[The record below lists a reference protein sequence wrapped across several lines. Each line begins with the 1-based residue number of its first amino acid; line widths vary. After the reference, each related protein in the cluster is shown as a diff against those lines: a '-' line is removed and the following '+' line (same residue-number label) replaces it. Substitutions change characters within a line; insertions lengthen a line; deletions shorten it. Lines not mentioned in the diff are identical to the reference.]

1 MASTTPAPSIQDPA
15 SQDSASTDSA
25 STDSASQEPGIR
37 DSASTAR
44 DSGAITLSLTA
55 TPVLSYALAHNR
67 INVVGRVGV
76 DNRGPALRAAVLR
89 LEVISAGDTLGT
101 VRDLLVDL
109 AAERTATFTDVALT
123 VDPAMM
129 LRVEEQRP
137 ATIRA
142 SLLVDGVTV
151 AVADEPI
158 LLLAAQQWIAQPVD
172 LALEMLSAHVLP
184 NHPEVTALL
193 TEAAALLE
201 ARTGSA
207 VMPGYQAGPERVDQ
221 VVEAIF
227 VAMRARGIRYATP
240 PASWTDEGQK
250 VRTPGEVLGTAGL
263 PGTAVGSCLDT
274 VLVMAAAL
282 EQAGLHPLL
291 WLVTGHAF
299 LGYWREEETLGAPAL
314 TDVAEVIN
322 LIDLDLIRL
331 VETSQV
337 TDQSAGSPVTF
348 AQAQRSPYTQWLGDL
363 GQVVGVVD
371 VVQARR
377 THILPLPA
385 RSVGDDGTVVV
396 TEYRPALPGSPAAT
410 AATTA
415 TADTTAAD
423 AAPADPAI
431 AASPAPAA
439 PATDDNAA
447 PATPPRISQWK
458 NALLD
463 LSLRNRLI
471 NFTERGALAL
481 TVPDQHL
488 AGVEDLVSGGT
499 GLTLLPSDRMSSTQ
513 HERGIRFGRDLP
525 ADQLATLLADK
536 HAVYADVTDA
546 AYATRLRAL
555 AYKARTVVQ
564 ETGANNLYLAFGSL
578 VWTVNDRELRSPL
591 VLVPVL
597 LEPAGR
603 GGDYRVRLDESGA
616 STPNY
621 CLLEKLRQ
629 QHGLSIP
636 GLAAPADDA
645 AGIDLAAAFRAT
657 REAVL
662 AAGLPYRVEET
673 LDLSILQFAK
683 FRLWK
688 DLDENWQTLAENSL
702 VNHLVHTPTQP
713 FVDPVP
719 VPEPADLDALGAECP
734 VPGDSSQLAAVA
746 EAINQ
751 RTFVLEGPPGTGK
764 SQTITNLLTRAVA
777 EGKKVLFVAE
787 KRAAL
792 QVVQARLDEVGMGPF
807 ALDLHDKAS
816 KPAAV
821 RAQIRQALEHQ
832 VSVDGQGLK
841 NDLEVLSTARRAL
854 ARYTDRLHQQNGAGL
869 SFYSARTAE
878 LTADDDVRALPVPAD
893 LPARI
898 TADEIDELRRL
909 LRDLTDVSEP
919 ARPRPQHPW
928 AFITTAP
935 ATPLDLDAVSRA
947 VLEFDQALAALPQAG
962 GSDSALDAVA
972 AVVAAATST
981 TEFVTLSGL
990 AAADRVPLAT
1000 LDGTQSPAWIAAA
1013 DAADQAMTAFSQA
1026 EHPALTVLKP
1036 TALNLDT
1043 AALHADAQAA
1053 DASGFFGRR
1062 RRRAAVLARLATVL
1076 RPGAKAPLATLSTL
1090 TGQLADSRAQLDS
1103 VRARVR
1109 AVAGVCSDGVNID
1122 GVNIDGVSIDD
1133 GWNPLTAG
1141 PTGTGRDEVATRLA
1155 WLRWAGSVVAAGH
1168 GELGDDF
1175 VLALRAYLDSNTEPD
1190 AALAAA
1196 INRAMLALQ
1205 AVMTATG
1212 TGPGAIAAW
1221 AADGGLVAVWSRG
1234 AEERDAQ
1241 APGIPTLSRWL
1252 TLLEHLEPLRRLGL
1266 SSAHTAMLRGE
1277 IDTDDAGLAFE
1288 KSLALASLAER
1299 GQATA
1304 LDQFDAPAQN
1314 RSVTRFTTS
1323 SGAVRRH
1330 LPSYIPFTVLQRRT
1344 IGAPGADSAARL
1356 GLLSRQLD
1364 RQRGGMGVRELMHE
1378 FGDLI
1383 TDILPCM
1390 LMSPES
1396 VARFFPAQAGLF
1408 DIVVFDEASQVRV
1421 ADAVGAMGR
1430 ARSVVVVGDSKQ
1442 MPPTSFAESA
1452 IGAGDE
1458 EGETL
1463 EFVRDEESILSECV
1477 QAAVPSK
1484 WLSWHY
1490 RSQDESLIAF
1500 SNRAYYRDRLSSF
1513 PAPHHGTGTGTGTG
1527 TDGSG
1532 ADAGAAAGTAGFGVS
1547 LRRVNGTFLR
1557 SGTGKSLRT
1566 NPVEAEAIVEE
1577 IVARFAALPDGVPS
1591 IGVITFNV
1599 QQRAL
1604 IEGSLRDS
1612 GDDRI
1617 VQALDSDRD
1626 GLFVKNLENVQGD
1639 ERDTILFSTAFSAD
1653 ASGRLPLNFGPLNL
1667 PGGERRL
1674 NVAIT
1679 RARRQVIV
1687 FSSFAPADLRAEE
1700 TVSAGVKD
1708 LRAYLDLAAGG
1719 ASELASPLRQA
1730 GALDRHRE
1738 QIGDA
1743 LRERG
1748 YTVRTDVGLSDFRV
1762 DLSVATS
1769 DAPDSPVMAVLLDG
1783 PDWAARRTVSDR
1795 DGLPVEVLSGLMGW
1809 PAVERIWLPE
1819 WLADQTVV
1827 LDRLTERLTALEA
1840 SRQAHAQAREL

>member
-1 MASTTPAPSIQDPA
+1 MASNTVDQGAEEQSTVDQTAEPA
-15 SQDSASTDSA
+15 S
-25 STDSASQEPGIR
+25 IR
-37 DSASTAR
+37 NGD
-44 DSGAITLSLTA
+44 ITLSLTA

-67 INVVGRVGV
+67 INVIGRVGV
-76 DNRGPALRAAVLR
+76 DNRGPAVREAVLR
-89 LEVISAGDTLGT
+89 LEVLSAGDTLGT
-101 VRDLLVDL
+101 ARDLLVDL
-109 AAERTATFTDVALT
+109 AAERTATFTDVSLT
-123 VDPAMM
+123 VDPAAM
-129 LRVEEQRP
+129 LLIEEQRP

-142 SLLVDGVTV
+142 SLLVDGAVV
-151 AVADEPI
+151 AAAGEPI
-158 LLLAAQQWIAQPVD
+158 QLLAAQQWVARPVD

-184 NHPEVTALL
+184 NHPEIATLL
-193 TEAAALLE
+193 GEAAALLE

-207 VMPGYQAGPERVDQ
+207 SMPGYQSGPERVDQ
-221 VVEAIF
+221 VVEAVF

-240 PASWTDEGQK
+240 PASWADDGQK
-250 VRTPGEVLGTAGL
+250 VRTPGEVLGSATSTAAGGV
-263 PGTAVGSCLDT
+263 GTCLDT
-274 VLVMAAAL
+274 VVVMAAAL

-291 WLVTGHAF
+291 WVVDGHAF

-331 VETSQV
+331 VETTQV
-337 TDQSAGSPVTF
+337 TDHGAGSPVTF
-348 AQAQRSPYTQWLGDL
+348 AQAQRSPYVQWLADL
-363 GQVVGVVD
+363 GTVVGVVD

-377 THILPLPA
+377 TQILPLPA
-385 RSVGDDGTVVV
+385 RTVAGDGTVLV
-396 TEYRPALPGSPAAT
+396 TEYRPGPPVSGGSAPASG
-410 AATTA
+410 
-415 TADTTAAD
+415 AD
-423 AAPADPAI
+423 AASEADAASAVAADPAGTPPD
-431 AASPAPAA
+431 ASV
-439 PATDDNAA
+439 TR
-447 PATPPRISQWK
+447 ATPPRVTQWK

-488 AGVEDLVSGGT
+488 ADIEDLVTDGA
-499 GLTLLPSDRMSSTQ
+499 GLTLLPADRMATTDR
-513 HERGIRFGRDLP
+513 ERGIRFGRDLP
-525 ADQLATLLADK
+525 ADQLAAVLADK
-536 HAVYADVTDA
+536 KSVYADVTDA
-546 AYATRLRAL
+546 GYATKLRAL

-578 VWTVNDRELRSPL
+578 VWTANDRELRSPL
-591 VLVPVL
+591 VLVPVV

-603 GGDYRVRLDESGA
+603 GGDYRVRLDEAGA

-629 QHGLSIP
+629 LHGLTIE
-636 GLAAPADDA
+636 GLANPVDDA

-657 REAVL
+657 REALL
-662 AAGLPYRVEET
+662 AAGLPFRVEET

-719 VPEPADLDALGAECP
+719 LPAPADLDALGAECP

-746 EAINQ
+746 EAIAE

-764 SQTITNLLTRAVA
+764 SQTITNLLTRAVY

-792 QVVQARLDEVGMGPF
+792 QVVQARLGEVGMGPF
-807 ALDLHDKAS
+807 ALDLHDKAT

-821 RAQIRQALEHQ
+821 RAQIRQALEH
-832 VSVDGQGLK
+832 VVTVDGQGLK
-841 NDLEVLSTARRAL
+841 NDLDVLGTARRSL
-854 ARYTDRLHQQNGAGL
+854 ARYTDRLHEQNGAGL
-869 SFYSARTAE
+869 SFYSARTAQ
-878 LTADDDVRALPVPAD
+878 LTADEHVRALPLPAD

-898 TADEIDELRRL
+898 TGDELDLLRRI
-909 LRDLTDVSEP
+909 LRDLPDVTDPV
-919 ARPRPQHPW
+919 RPRPQHPW
-928 AFITTAP
+928 AFVTEPPTV
-935 ATPLDLDAVSRA
+935 PLDLVTVARTAAALD
-947 VLEFDQALAALPQAG
+947 EALAALPRA
-962 GSDSALDAVA
+962 DDPAAPSAAAA
-972 AVVAAATST
+972 AVVAAAASP
-981 TEFVTLSGL
+981 TELVTLGRL
-990 AAADRVPLAT
+990 AAADRVPLSI
-1000 LDGTQSPAWIAAA
+1000 LDDTRSPAWAAA
-1013 DAADQAMTAFSQA
+1013 AEAAETATAAFAQAT
-1026 EHPALTVLKP
+1026 HPALTVLEP
-1036 TALNLDT
+1036 GALQLD
-1043 AALHADAQAA
+1043 AAAIHRDAQAA
-1053 DASGFFGRR
+1053 DASSYFGRR
-1062 RRRAAVLARLATVL
+1062 GRRKAVLAGLAAHL
-1076 RPGAKAPLATLSTL
+1076 RPGAKLPLGTLSTV
-1090 TGQLADSRAQLDS
+1090 TGQLADSQAQLQAL
-1103 VRARVR
+1103 RTTVR
-1109 AVAGVCSDGVNID
+1109 AVAGVR
-1122 GVNIDGVSIDD
+1122 IDD
-1133 GWNPLTAG
+1133 DWNPLVGAAEH
-1141 PTGTGRDEVATRLA
+1141 TGRDELGARLA
-1155 WLRWAGSVVAAGH
+1155 WLRWAGGAVASGRRELGADFVAA
-1168 GELGDDF
+1168 LRDY
-1175 VLALRAYLDSNTEPD
+1175 LAGTIEPD
-1190 AALAAA
+1190 APLSALLG
-1196 INRAMLALQ
+1196 RALLALQ

-1212 TGPGAIAAW
+1212 AGPASVAGW
-1221 AADGGLVAVWSRG
+1221 AAGGGLVAVWGRG
-1234 AEERDAQ
+1234 ADERDAQ
-1241 APGIPTLSRWL
+1241 APGLPTLTRWVA
-1252 TLLEHLEPLRRLGL
+1252 LLEHLEPLTRLGL
-1266 SSAHTAMLRGE
+1266 TAAHTAVLRGE
-1277 IDTDDAGLAFE
+1277 VDADDAGLAFE
-1288 KSLALASLAER
+1288 KGLAEASVAER
-1299 GQATA
+1299 GATTT
-1304 LDQFDAPAQN
+1304 LDRFDAAAQN
-1314 RSVTRFTTS
+1314 RSITRFTTS

-1330 LPSYIPFTVLQRRT
+1330 LPTFIPYSVLRRRA
-1344 IGAPGADSAARL
+1344 IGATDAPAPGGAADPAGAADAETTARL
-1356 GLLSRQLD
+1356 GLLRRQLD

-1421 ADAVGAMGR
+1421 SDAVGAMGR

-1442 MPPTSFAESA
+1442 MPPTSFAEST
-1452 IGAGDE
+1452 IGSGEEDGD
-1458 EGETL
+1458 TL

-1477 QAAVPSK
+1477 QAQVPSK

-1513 PAPHHGTGTGTGTG
+1513 PAPHHGAG
-1527 TDGSG
+1527 TDAGSG
-1532 ADAGAAAGTAGFGVS
+1532 SAGYGVS
-1547 LRRVNGTFLR
+1547 LRRVAGQFLR
-1557 SGTGKSLRT
+1557 SGKGKNLRT
-1566 NPVEAEAIVEE
+1566 NPVEAQAIVAE
-1577 IVARFAALPDGVPS
+1577 IVARFGASPESIPS

-1617 VQALDSDRD
+1617 VHALESDTD

-1687 FSSFAPADLRAEE
+1687 FSSFDPADLRAEE
-1700 TVSAGVKD
+1700 TISAGVKD

-1719 ASELASPLRQA
+1719 SDGLASPLRQS

-1738 QIGDA
+1738 EVAEA

-1748 YTVRTDVGLSDFRV
+1748 YAVHTDVGLSDFRV

-1769 DAPDSPVMAVLLDG
+1769 GAPEHPVMAVLLDG
-1783 PDWAARRTVSDR
+1783 PTWAARRTVADR
-1795 DGLPVEVLSGLMGW
+1795 DGLPVEVLSRLMGW
-1809 PAVERIWLPE
+1809 PAVERVWLPE
-1819 WLADQTVV
+1819 WLGDRDAV
-1827 LDRLTERLTALEA
+1827 LDRLAEKLDALDA
-1840 SRQAHAQAREL
+1840 ARQAHEAAALA

>member
-1 MASTTPAPSIQDPA
+1 MESTELDSIVTE
-15 SQDSASTDSA
+15 SA
-25 STDSASQEPGIR
+25 IR
-37 DSASTAR
+37 G
-44 DSGAITLSLTA
+44 SGLITLSLTA

-76 DNRGPALRAAVLR
+76 DNRGPAVREAVLR
-89 LEVISAGDTLGT
+89 LEVLSAGDTLGSA
-101 VRDLLVDL
+101 RDLLVDL
-109 AAERTATFTDVALT
+109 AAERTATFTDVSLT
-123 VDPAMM
+123 VDPAAM
-129 LRVEEQRP
+129 LLIEEQRP
-137 ATIRA
+137 AEIRA
-142 SLLVDGVTV
+142 SLLIDGIVV
-151 AVADEPI
+151 AEAGEPI
-158 LLLAAQQWIAQPVD
+158 QLLAAQQWIAQPVD

-184 NHPEVTALL
+184 NHPEIAVLL
-193 TEAAALLE
+193 DEAAAALE

-207 VMPGYQAGPERVDQ
+207 AMPGYQSGPDRVDQ
-221 VVEAIF
+221 VVESVF

-240 PASWTDEGQK
+240 PASWSDDGQK
-250 VRTPGEVLGTAGL
+250 VRTPGEVLGTADRGGAGGVGGV
-263 PGTAVGSCLDT
+263 GTCLDT
-274 VLVMAAAL
+274 VVVMAAAL

-291 WLVTGHAF
+291 WVVAGHAF

-331 VETSQV
+331 VETTQV
-337 TDQSAGSPVTF
+337 TDHGAGTPVTF
-348 AQAQRSPYTQWLGDL
+348 AQAQRSPYLEWLADL
-363 GQVVGVVD
+363 DTVIGVVD

-385 RSVGDDGTVVV
+385 RTVTGDGTVVV
-396 TEYRPALPGSPAAT
+396 TEYRPAIVSPGGTGAASG
-410 AATTA
+410 
-415 TADTTAAD
+415 AD
-423 AAPADPAI
+423 AAS
-431 AASPAPAA
+431 AAGAPTSPSLSTP
-439 PATDDNAA
+439 PSS
-447 PATPPRISQWK
+447 TPPRITQWK

-488 AGVEDLVSGGT
+488 AGVEDLVTGGT
-499 GLTLLPSDRMSSTQ
+499 GLTLLPADRMTTTDR
-513 HERGIRFGRDLP
+513 ERGIRFGRDLP
-525 ADQLATLLADK
+525 VDQLVAVLADK
-536 HAVYADVTDA
+536 KAVYADVTDA
-546 AYATRLRAL
+546 AYATKLRAL

-578 VWTVNDRELRSPL
+578 VWTANDRELRSPL
-591 VLVPVL
+591 VLVPVV
-597 LEPAGR
+597 LEAAGR
-603 GGDYRVRLDESGA
+603 GGDYRVRLDEAGA

-629 QHGLSIP
+629 LHGLTID
-636 GLAAPADDA
+636 GLATPVADTAGDA
-645 AGIDLAAAFRAT
+645 ARIDTAGIDLAAAFRAT
-657 REAVL
+657 REALL

-702 VNHLVHTPTQP
+702 VSHLVHTPTQP
-713 FVDPVP
+713 FVDPVALP
-719 VPEPADLDALGAECP
+719 APADLDALGAECP

-746 EAINQ
+746 EAIAE

-764 SQTITNLLTRAVA
+764 SQTITNLLTRAVY

-792 QVVQARLDEVGMGPF
+792 QVVQARLNEVGMGPF

-821 RAQIRQALEHQ
+821 RAQIRQALEHK
-832 VSVDGQGLK
+832 VTVDGQGLK
-841 NDLEVLSTARRAL
+841 NDLDVLGTARRSL
-854 ARYTDRLHQQNGAGL
+854 ARYTDRLHEQNGAGL
-869 SFYSARTAE
+869 SFYSARTAQ

-898 TADEIDELRRL
+898 TADELDELRRT
-909 LRDLTDVSEP
+909 LRDLPEATDP

-928 AFITTAP
+928 AFITAPP
-935 ATPLDLDAVSRA
+935 ATPLDLATVARA
-947 VLEFDQALAALPQAG
+947 ALELDEALAALPRADETAG
-962 GSDSALDAVA
+962 SGAA
-972 AVVAAATST
+972 AVVAATPSVVAAAASP
-981 TEFVTLSGL
+981 TELVSLSSL
-990 AAADRVPLAT
+990 ADADRVPLAT
-1000 LDGTQSPAWIAAA
+1000 LDSTRSPAWVAAA
-1013 DAADQAMTAFSQA
+1013 AAAEQSTTTFAQA
-1026 EHPALTVLKP
+1026 EHPALTVLEP
-1036 TALNLDT
+1036 GALRLD
-1043 AALHADAQAA
+1043 AASLHRDAQAA
-1053 DASGFFGRR
+1053 DASSFFGRR
-1062 RRRAAVLARLATVL
+1062 GRRKAVFARLAAEV
-1076 RPGAKAPLATLSTL
+1076 RPGAKVPLGSLSTV
-1090 TGQLADSRAQLDS
+1090 TGQLADSQAQLHAL
-1103 VRARVR
+1103 RAGVR
-1109 AVAGVCSDGVNID
+1109 AV
-1122 GVNIDGVSIDD
+1122 DGVSIPDD
-1133 GWNPLTAG
+1133 WNPLAG
-1141 PTGTGRDEVATRLA
+1141 AGRDALAARLA
-1155 WLRWAGSVVAAGH
+1155 WLRWAGGVVASEH
-1168 GELGDDF
+1168 RDLGADF
-1175 VLALRAYLDSNTEPD
+1175 VAALRDYLDATAEPD
-1190 AALAAA
+1190 PALATAL
-1196 INRAMLALQ
+1196 NRALLALQ

-1212 TGPGAIAAW
+1212 AGPAAITGW

-1234 AEERDAQ
+1234 LEERDAQ
-1241 APGIPTLSRWL
+1241 APGLPTLTRWIA
-1252 TLLEHLEPLRRLGL
+1252 LLEHLEPLARLGL
-1266 SSAHTAMLRGE
+1266 TAAHTAVLRGE
-1277 IDTDDAGLAFE
+1277 VDADDAGLAFE
-1288 KSLALASLAER
+1288 KGLATASVAER
-1299 GQATA
+1299 GQATT
-1304 LDQFDAPAQN
+1304 LDQFDAAAQN
-1314 RSVTRFTTS
+1314 RSITRFTTS

-1330 LPSYIPFTVLQRRT
+1330 LPTFIPYSVLRRRT
-1344 IGAPGADSAARL
+1344 IGAAPDTAGETTGSPAAETAARL
-1356 GLLSRQLD
+1356 GLLKRQLD

-1421 ADAVGAMGR
+1421 SDAVGAMGR

-1442 MPPTSFAESA
+1442 MPPTSFAEST
-1452 IGAGDE
+1452 IGSGEEDGD
-1458 EGETL
+1458 TL

-1477 QAAVPSK
+1477 QAQVPSK

-1513 PAPHHGTGTGTGTG
+1513 PAPHHGAGT
-1527 TDGSG
+1527 
-1532 ADAGAAAGTAGFGVS
+1532 AAGTGSGSAAGTGSAGYGVS
-1547 LRRVNGTFLR
+1547 LRRVDGAFLR

-1566 NPVEAEAIVEE
+1566 NPVEAQAIVAE
-1577 IVARFAALPDGVPS
+1577 ILARFAAEPEGTPS

-1617 VQALDSDRD
+1617 VHALDTDTD

-1700 TVSAGVKD
+1700 TISAGVKD

-1719 ASELASPLRQA
+1719 SDGLASPLRQS

-1738 QIGDA
+1738 EIAEA

-1748 YTVRTDVGLSDFRV
+1748 FAVHADVGLSDFRV
-1762 DLSVATS
+1762 DLSVATAG
-1769 DAPDSPVMAVLLDG
+1769 APGHPVMAVLLDG
-1783 PDWAARRTVSDR
+1783 PTWAARRTVSDR
-1795 DGLPVEVLSGLMGW
+1795 DGLPVEVLSRLMGW
-1809 PAVERIWLPE
+1809 PAVERVWLPE
-1819 WLADQTVV
+1819 WLGDRDAV
-1827 LDRLTERLTALEA
+1827 LDRLAEKLDALDA
-1840 SRQAHAQAREL
+1840 ARQAHEAAALA

>member
-1 MASTTPAPSIQDPA
+1 MESITP
-15 SQDSASTDSA
+15 DSAAPNSA
-25 STDSASQEPGIR
+25 ESAVTPVGPL
-37 DSASTAR
+37 
-44 DSGAITLSLTA
+44 TLSITA

-76 DNRGPALRAAVLR
+76 DNRGPMLRAAVLR
-89 LEVISAGDTLGT
+89 LEVLSAGDSLGSI
-101 VRDLLVDL
+101 RDLVVDL
-109 AAERTATFTDVALT
+109 AADRAATFTDVSLT
-123 VDPAMM
+123 VDPAAM
-129 LRVEEQRP
+129 LPVEEQRP

-142 SLLVDGVTV
+142 SLLLDGRTV
-151 AVADEPI
+151 ASADEPI
-158 LLLAAQQWIAQPVD
+158 QLLAAHQWIAQPVD

-184 NHPEVTALL
+184 NDPEVQRLL
-193 TEAAALLE
+193 GEAAALLE

-207 VMPGYQAGPERVDQ
+207 AMPGYQAGPERVDQ
-221 VVEAIF
+221 VVEAVF

-240 PASWTDEGQK
+240 PASWADDGQK
-250 VRTPGEVLGTAGL
+250 VRTPGEVLGRAEA
-263 PGTAVGSCLDT
+263 PGSAVGTCLDT
-274 VLVMAAAL
+274 VVVMAAAL

-291 WLVTGHAF
+291 WVVTGHAF

-331 VETSQV
+331 VETTQV
-337 TDQSAGSPVTF
+337 TDHQAGTPVTF
-348 AQAQRSPYTQWLGDL
+348 AQAQRSPYLDWLGDL
-363 GQVVGVVD
+363 GQVIGVVD

-377 THILPLPA
+377 TNILPLPA
-385 RSVGDDGTVVV
+385 RTVSDDGTVVV
-396 TEYRPALPGSPAAT
+396 TEYHAAGPSVPTPRATDAPATGS
-410 AATTA
+410 
-415 TADTTAAD
+415 AD
-423 AAPADPAI
+423 AAADEARPARVI
-431 AASPAPAA
+431 
-439 PATDDNAA
+439 
-447 PATPPRISQWK
+447 PPRVEQWK

-481 TVPDQHL
+481 TVPDQQL
-488 AGVEDLVSGGT
+488 GAVEDLVNGGA
-499 GLTLLPSDRMSSTQ
+499 GLTLLPADRMSSTQ
-513 HERGIRFGRDLP
+513 HERGIRFGRDLSP
-525 ADQLATLLADK
+525 EQLAALLADK
-536 HAVYADVTDA
+536 KAVYADVTDA
-546 AYATRLRAL
+546 AYATKLRAL
-555 AYKARTVVQ
+555 VYKARTVVQ

-591 VLVPVL
+591 VLVPVV

-603 GGDYRVRLDESGA
+603 GGDYRVRLDESGQ

-636 GLAAPADDA
+636 GLANPADDT
-645 AGIDLAAAFRAT
+645 AGIDLAGAFRAT
-657 REAVL
+657 REAL
-662 AAGLPYRVEET
+662 LGAGLPYRVEET

-688 DLDENWQTLAENSL
+688 DLDENWQTLAGNSL
-702 VNHLVHTPTQP
+702 VDHLVHTPTQP
-713 FVDPVP
+713 FVDPVAL
-719 VPEPADLDALGAECP
+719 PEPADLDVLGAECP

-746 EAINQ
+746 EALAA

-792 QVVQARLDEVGMGPF
+792 QVVQTRLGEVGMAPF

-821 RAQIRQALEHQ
+821 RAQIRLALEHQ

-841 NDLEVLSTARRAL
+841 NDLDVLGTARRGL
-854 ARYTDRLHQQNGAGL
+854 ARYTGRLHEQNGAGL

-878 LTADDDVRALPVPAD
+878 LAADADVRALPLSAD

-898 TADEIDELRRL
+898 TAAELDELRQT
-909 LRDLTDVSEP
+909 LRNLPDLTDPV
-919 ARPRPQHPW
+919 RPRPQHPW
-928 AFITTAP
+928 AFITDAPTA
-935 ATPLDLDAVSRA
+935 PLDLATVSRA
-947 VLEFDQALAALPQAG
+947 ALEFDEALAALPSSG
-962 GSDSALDAVA
+962 GSATALDPA
-972 AVVAAATST
+972 ALVVAAAASP

-990 AAADRVPLAT
+990 AGADRVDLAT
-1000 LDGTQSPAWIAAA
+1000 LDATRGATWIAAA
-1013 DAADQAMTAFSQA
+1013 DAAEQATTAFAQGD
-1026 EHPALTVLKP
+1026 HPALAVLEP
-1036 TALNLDT
+1036 TALRLDA
-1043 AALHADAQAA
+1043 AALHRDAQAA

-1062 RRRAAVLARLATVL
+1062 GRRQAILTRLAADL
-1076 RPGAKAPLATLSTL
+1076 KPGAKVPVATVSTL
-1090 TGQLADSRAQLDS
+1090 TGQLADSRTRLDA
-1103 VRARVR
+1103 VRLAVR
-1109 AVAGVCSDGVNID
+1109 AVAGVDLA
-1122 GVNIDGVSIDD
+1122 D
-1133 GWNPLTAG
+1133 GWNPLT
-1141 PTGTGRDEVATRLA
+1141 TGAAQNGQTGRDELAARLA
-1155 WLRWAGSVVAAGH
+1155 WLRWAGGVVGSGHRELSDEFVATLRGYLAAT
-1168 GELGDDF
+1168 
-1175 VLALRAYLDSNTEPD
+1175 TEPD
-1190 AALAAA
+1190 AALATAL
-1196 INRAMLALQ
+1196 NRAMLALQ
-1205 AVMTATG
+1205 GVMTATE
-1212 TGPGAIAAW
+1212 TGPAAIAVW
-1221 AADGGLVAVWSRG
+1221 AADGGLLAVWTRG
-1234 AEERDAQ
+1234 TEERAAQ
-1241 APGIPTLSRWL
+1241 APGIPTLTRWVA
-1252 TLLEHLEPLRRLGL
+1252 LLGHLVPLRRLGL
-1266 SSAHTAMLRGE
+1266 DAAHTAVLRGE
-1277 IDTDDAGLAFE
+1277 VDADDAGLAFE
-1288 KSLALASLAER
+1288 KALAVVSLAER
-1299 GQATA
+1299 SQATA
-1304 LDQFDAPAQN
+1304 LDQFDAVAQN

-1330 LPSYIPFTVLQRRT
+1330 LPTFIPFTVLQRRT
-1344 IGAPGADSAARL
+1344 LGKPANETTDPAAVETSARL
-1356 GLLSRQLD
+1356 GLLRRQLD

-1383 TDILPCM
+1383 TDLMPCM

-1421 ADAVGAMGR
+1421 SDAVGAMGR

-1458 EGETL
+1458 ESETV

-1477 QAAVPSK
+1477 QAQVPSK

-1513 PAPHHGTGTGTGTG
+1513 PAPQRSSTAPAA
-1527 TDGSG
+1527 
-1532 ADAGAAAGTAGFGVS
+1532 ADAGAAGFGVS
-1547 LRRVNGTFLR
+1547 LRRVNGEFLR
-1557 SGTGKSLRT
+1557 SGKGKSLRT
-1566 NPVEAEAIVEE
+1566 NPVEAAAIVAE
-1577 IVARFAALPDGVPS
+1577 IMARFNAEPEGIPS

-1617 VQALDSDRD
+1617 VQALDSDTD

-1687 FSSFAPADLRAEE
+1687 FSSFDPQDLRAEE
-1700 TVSAGVKD
+1700 TISVGVKD

-1719 ASELASPLRQA
+1719 SAGLASPLRQS
-1730 GALDRHRE
+1730 GVIDRHRE
-1738 QIGDA
+1738 QIADA

-1748 YTVRTDVGLSDFRV
+1748 YTVQSDVGLSDFRV
-1762 DLSVATS
+1762 DLSVAVAR
-1769 DAPDSPVMAVLLDG
+1769 APEVPVMAVLLDG
-1783 PDWAARRTVSDR
+1783 PDWAQRRTVSDR
-1795 DGLPVEVLSGLMGW
+1795 DGLPVEVLSRLMGW
-1809 PAVERIWLPE
+1809 PAVERVWMPE
-1819 WLADQTVV
+1819 WLSDQDAV
-1827 LDRLTERLTALEA
+1827 LDRLAEQLDALDA
-1840 SRQAHAQAREL
+1840 ARQAHEAAALA

>member
-1 MASTTPAPSIQDPA
+1 MESTEP
-15 SQDSASTDSA
+15 DSTITQST
-25 STDSASQEPGIR
+25 IR
-37 DSASTAR
+37 E
-44 DSGAITLSLTA
+44 SGPITLSLTA

-76 DNRGPALRAAVLR
+76 DNRGPAVREAVLR
-89 LEVISAGDTLGT
+89 LEVISAGDALGSA
-101 VRDLLVDL
+101 RDLLVDL
-109 AAERTATFTDVALT
+109 AAERTATFTDVSLT
-123 VDPAMM
+123 VDPAAM
-129 LRVEEQRP
+129 LLIEEQRP
-137 ATIRA
+137 AEIRA
-142 SLLVDGVTV
+142 SLLVDGAVV
-151 AVADEPI
+151 AEAGEPI
-158 LLLAAQQWIAQPVD
+158 QLLAAQQWIAQPVD

-184 NHPEVTALL
+184 NHPEIAVLL
-193 TEAAALLE
+193 GEAAAALE

-207 VMPGYQAGPERVDQ
+207 AMPGYQSGPDRVDQ
-221 VVEAIF
+221 VVEAVF

-240 PASWTDEGQK
+240 PASWADDGQK
-250 VRTPGEVLGTAGL
+250 VRTPGEVLGTVADGVASGGV
-263 PGTAVGSCLDT
+263 GTCLDT
-274 VLVMAAAL
+274 VVVMAAAL

-291 WLVTGHAF
+291 WVVDGHAF

-331 VETSQV
+331 VETTQV
-337 TDQSAGSPVTF
+337 TDRGAGTPVTF
-348 AQAQRSPYTQWLGDL
+348 AQAQRSPYLEWLANLDT
-363 GQVVGVVD
+363 VIGVVD

-385 RSVGDDGTVVV
+385 RTVTGDGTVLV
-396 TEYRPALPGSPAAT
+396 TEYRPNAGTPDAPAGVVPVPAGAEAHPAPGSET
-410 AATTA
+410 RT
-415 TADTTAAD
+415 
-423 AAPADPAI
+423 APARV
-431 AASPAPAA
+431 
-439 PATDDNAA
+439 
-447 PATPPRISQWK
+447 TPPRISQWK

-481 TVPDQHL
+481 ALTVPDRHL
-488 AGVEDLVSGGT
+488 ADVEDLVTGGT
-499 GLTLLPSDRMSSTQ
+499 GLTLLPADRMSTTDK
-513 HERGIRFGRDLP
+513 ERGIRFGRDLP
-525 ADQLATLLADK
+525 GDQLAAVLADK
-536 HAVYADVTDA
+536 KAVYADVTDT
-546 AYATRLRAL
+546 AYATKLRAL

-629 QHGLSIP
+629 QHGLTIE
-636 GLAAPADDA
+636 GLANPAGDA
-645 AGIDLAAAFRAT
+645 AGVNATGVDTAGIDLAAAFRAT
-657 REAVL
+657 REALL

-688 DLDENWQTLAENSL
+688 DLDENWQTLAGNSL

-713 FVDPVP
+713 FVDPVAL
-719 VPEPADLDALGAECP
+719 PEAADLDALGAECP

-746 EAINQ
+746 EAIAE

-764 SQTITNLLTRAVA
+764 SQTITNLLTRAVY

-792 QVVQARLDEVGMGPF
+792 QVVQARLNDVGMGPF

-821 RAQIRQALEHQ
+821 RAQIRQALEHE
-832 VSVDGQGLK
+832 VTVDGQGLK
-841 NDLEVLSTARRAL
+841 NDLDVLGTARRSL
-854 ARYTDRLHQQNGAGL
+854 ARYTDRLHEQNSAGL
-869 SFYSARTAE
+869 SFYSARTAQ
-878 LTADDDVRALPVPAD
+878 LAADDDVRPLPVPAD
-893 LPARI
+893 LPARL
-898 TADEIDELRRL
+898 TADELAELRRM
-909 LRDLTDVSEP
+909 LRDLPDVTDP

-928 AFITTAP
+928 AFITTPP
-935 ATPLDLDAVSRA
+935 AAPLDLATVARA
-947 VLEFDQALAALPQAG
+947 ALELDDALAALPRADETTGPAAAG
-962 GSDSALDAVA
+962 SANVVA
-972 AVVAAATST
+972 APVVAAAASP
-981 TEFVTLSGL
+981 TEFVTLSSL

-1000 LDGTQSPAWIAAA
+1000 LDGTRTPAWVAAA
-1013 DAADQAMTAFSQA
+1013 LAAEQATAGFVQA
-1026 EHPALTVLKP
+1026 EHPALSVLTP
-1036 TALNLDT
+1036 GALRLE
-1043 AALHADAQAA
+1043 AASLHRDAQAA

-1062 RRRAAVLARLATVL
+1062 GRRKAVLARLAAEV
-1076 RPGAKAPLATLSTL
+1076 RPGTKLPLGSLSTV
-1090 TGQLADSRAQLDS
+1090 TGQLADSQSQLQAL
-1103 VRARVR
+1103 RARVG
-1109 AVAGVCSDGVNID
+1109 AV
-1122 GVNIDGVSIDD
+1122 DGVSLADD
-1133 GWNPLTAG
+1133 WNPLLPAATAG
-1141 PTGTGRDEVATRLA
+1141 QVETGQTGRDELAARLA
-1155 WLRWAGSVVAAGH
+1155 WLRWAGGVVSSEH
-1168 GELGDDF
+1168 RDLGDDF
-1175 VLALRAYLDSNTEPD
+1175 VAALRDYLDTSTEPD
-1190 AALAAA
+1190 AALSAALG
-1196 INRAMLALQ
+1196 RALLALQ

-1212 TGPGAIAAW
+1212 AGPAAVAGW

-1234 AEERDAQ
+1234 REERDVQ
-1241 APGIPTLSRWL
+1241 APGLPTLTRWIA
-1252 TLLEHLEPLRRLGL
+1252 LLDHLEPLTRLGL
-1266 SSAHTAMLRGE
+1266 TAAHTAVLRGE
-1277 IDTDDAGLAFE
+1277 VDADDAGLAFE
-1288 KSLALASLAER
+1288 KGLATASVAER
-1299 GQATA
+1299 GAATT
-1304 LDQFDAPAQN
+1304 LDQFDAAAQN
-1314 RSVTRFTTS
+1314 RSITRFTTS

-1330 LPSYIPFTVLQRRT
+1330 LPTFIPYSVLRRRT
-1344 IGAPGADSAARL
+1344 IGATDAADGTSGNTDATARL
-1356 GLLSRQLD
+1356 GLLKRQVD

-1396 VARFFPAQAGLF
+1396 VARFFPAQADLF

-1421 ADAVGAMGR
+1421 SDAVGAMGR

-1442 MPPTSFAESA
+1442 MPPTSFAEST
-1452 IGAGDE
+1452 IGSGEEDGD
-1458 EGETL
+1458 TL

-1477 QAAVPSK
+1477 QAQVPSK

-1513 PAPHHGTGTGTGTG
+1513 PAPHHGADTAA
-1527 TDGSG
+1527 SASAG
-1532 ADAGAAAGTAGFGVS
+1532 ADSAGSAGYGVS
-1547 LRRVNGTFLR
+1547 LRRVDGQFLR
-1557 SGTGKSLRT
+1557 SGKGKTLRT
-1566 NPVEAEAIVEE
+1566 NPVEAQAIVAE
-1577 IVARFAALPDGVPS
+1577 IAARFAADPDGVPS
-1591 IGVITFNV
+1591 IGVITFNL

-1617 VQALDSDRD
+1617 VHALESDSD

-1687 FSSFAPADLRAEE
+1687 FSSFDPQDLRAEE
-1700 TVSAGVKD
+1700 TISAGVKD

-1719 ASELASPLRQA
+1719 SDGLASPLRQS

-1738 QIGDA
+1738 EIADA

-1748 YTVRTDVGLSDFRV
+1748 FAVHTDVGLSDFRV
-1762 DLSVATS
+1762 DLSVATAG
-1769 DAPDSPVMAVLLDG
+1769 APGHPVMAVLLDG
-1783 PDWAARRTVSDR
+1783 PTWAARRTVSDR
-1795 DGLPVEVLSGLMGW
+1795 DGLPVEVLSRLMGW
-1809 PAVERIWLPE
+1809 PAVERVWLPE
-1819 WLADQTVV
+1819 WLGDQGGV
-1827 LDRLTERLTALEA
+1827 LDRLAERLDALDA
-1840 SRQAHAQAREL
+1840 ARQAHEAAALA

>member
-1 MASTTPAPSIQDPA
+1 MASNTVDQSAQPSSIPAGD
-15 SQDSASTDSA
+15 
-25 STDSASQEPGIR
+25 
-37 DSASTAR
+37 
-44 DSGAITLSLTA
+44 ITLSLTA
-55 TPVLSYALAHNR
+55 TPVLSYALAHSR

-76 DNRGPALRAAVLR
+76 DNRGPAVREAVLR
-89 LEVISAGDTLGT
+89 LEVLSAGDTLGT
-101 VRDLLVDL
+101 ARDLLVDL
-109 AAERTATFTDVALT
+109 AAERTATFTDVSLT
-123 VDPAMM
+123 VDPAAM
-129 LRVEEQRP
+129 LLIEEQRP
-137 ATIRA
+137 AEIRA
-142 SLLVDGVTV
+142 SLLIDGV
-151 AVADEPI
+151 AVAEAGEPI
-158 LLLAAQQWIAQPVD
+158 QLLAAQQWIAQPVD

-184 NHPEVTALL
+184 NHPEIATLL
-193 TEAAALLE
+193 AEAAAALE

-207 VMPGYQAGPERVDQ
+207 AMPGYQSGPDRVDQ
-221 VVEAIF
+221 VVEAVF

-240 PASWTDEGQK
+240 PASWSDDGQK
-250 VRTPGEVLGTAGL
+250 VRTPGEVLGTAADGGL
-263 PGTAVGSCLDT
+263 SGGVGTCLDT
-274 VLVMAAAL
+274 AVVMAAAL

-291 WLVTGHAF
+291 WVVAGHAF

-331 VETSQV
+331 VETTRV
-337 TDQSAGSPVTF
+337 TDHGAGTPVTF
-348 AQAQRSPYTQWLGDL
+348 AQAQRSPYLEWLADL
-363 GQVVGVVD
+363 STVIGVVD

-385 RSVGDDGTVVV
+385 RTVTVDGTVIV
-396 TEYRPALPGSPAAT
+396 TEYRPAVVSPGGSGVT
-410 AATTA
+410 AGT
-415 TADTTAAD
+415 D
-423 AAPADPAI
+423 AAGAP
-431 AASPAPAA
+431 SGRSSGTPAPI
-439 PATDDNAA
+439 
-447 PATPPRISQWK
+447 TPPRITPPRITQWK

-488 AGVEDLVSGGT
+488 AGVEDLVTGGT
-499 GLTLLPSDRMSSTQ
+499 GLTLLPADRMSTTDR
-513 HERGIRFGRDLP
+513 ERGIRFGRDLP
-525 ADQLATLLADK
+525 VDQLAAVLADK
-536 HAVYADVTDA
+536 KAVYADVTDA
-546 AYATRLRAL
+546 AYAAKLRAL

-578 VWTVNDRELRSPL
+578 VWTANDRELRSPL
-591 VLVPVL
+591 VLVPVV

-603 GGDYRVRLDESGA
+603 GGDYRVRLDEAGA

-629 QHGLSIP
+629 LHGLTID
-636 GLAAPADDA
+636 GLATPAADTTGDT

-657 REAVL
+657 REALL
-662 AAGLPYRVEET
+662 AAGLPFRVEET

-702 VNHLVHTPTQP
+702 VSHLVHTPTQP
-713 FVDPVP
+713 FVDPVALP
-719 VPEPADLDALGAECP
+719 APADLDALGAECP

-746 EAINQ
+746 EAIAE

-764 SQTITNLLTRAVA
+764 SQTITNLLTRAVY

-792 QVVQARLDEVGMGPF
+792 QVVQARLNEVGMGPF

-821 RAQIRQALEHQ
+821 RAQIRQALEHE
-832 VSVDGQGLK
+832 VTVDGQGLK
-841 NDLEVLSTARRAL
+841 NDLDVLGTARRSL
-854 ARYTDRLHQQNGAGL
+854 ARYTDRLHEQNGAGL
-869 SFYSARTAE
+869 SFYSARTAQ

-898 TADEIDELRRL
+898 TTDELDELRRM
-909 LRDLTDVSEP
+909 LRDLPEVTDP

-928 AFITTAP
+928 AFITTPP
-935 ATPLDLDAVSRA
+935 ATPLDLATVARA
-947 VLEFDQALAALPQAG
+947 ALELDEALAALPRADETAGSG
-962 GSDSALDAVA
+962 GSGA
-972 AVVAAATST
+972 AASVVAAAASP

-1000 LDGTQSPAWIAAA
+1000 LDGTRSPDWAAA
-1013 DAADQAMTAFSQA
+1013 AAAAEQATGTFVQA
-1026 EHPALTVLKP
+1026 EHPALTVLEP
-1036 TALNLDT
+1036 GALRLDA
-1043 AALHADAQAA
+1043 AALHRDAQAA
-1053 DASGFFGRR
+1053 DVSSFFGRR
-1062 RRRAAVLARLATVL
+1062 GRRKAVLARLAAEV
-1076 RPGAKAPLATLSTL
+1076 RSGAKVPLGSLSTV
-1090 TGQLADSRAQLDS
+1090 TGQLADSQAQLHAL
-1103 VRARVR
+1103 RAGVR
-1109 AVAGVCSDGVNID
+1109 AVDGVTIA
-1122 GVNIDGVSIDD
+1122 DD
-1133 GWNPLTAG
+1133 WNPLVGADQAPPAQTG
-1141 PTGTGRDEVATRLA
+1141 HTVPTGQTGRDELAARLA
-1155 WLRWAGSVVAAGH
+1155 WLRWAGGVVASEH
-1168 GELGDDF
+1168 RDLSDEF
-1175 VLALRAYLDSNTEPD
+1175 VAALRGYLDATAEPD
-1190 AALAAA
+1190 PALATAL
-1196 INRAMLALQ
+1196 NRALLALQ
-1205 AVMTATG
+1205 AVMRATG
-1212 TGPGAIAAW
+1212 AGPAAIAGW

-1234 AEERDAQ
+1234 REERDAQ
-1241 APGIPTLSRWL
+1241 APGLPTLTRWIA
-1252 TLLEHLEPLRRLGL
+1252 LLEHLEPLARLGL
-1266 SSAHTAMLRGE
+1266 TAAHTAVLRGE
-1277 IDTDDAGLAFE
+1277 VDADDAGLAFE
-1288 KSLALASLAER
+1288 KGLATASVAER
-1299 GQATA
+1299 GQATT
-1304 LDQFDAPAQN
+1304 LDQFDAAAQN
-1314 RSVTRFTTS
+1314 RSITRFTTS

-1330 LPSYIPFTVLQRRT
+1330 LPTFIPYSVLRRRT
-1344 IGAPGADSAARL
+1344 IGAAPDTASDTTGTPAPETAARL
-1356 GLLSRQLD
+1356 GLLKRQLD

-1421 ADAVGAMGR
+1421 SDAVGAMGR

-1442 MPPTSFAESA
+1442 MPPTSFAEST
-1452 IGAGDE
+1452 IGSGEEDGD
-1458 EGETL
+1458 TL

-1477 QAAVPSK
+1477 QAQVPSK

-1513 PAPHHGTGTGTGTG
+1513 PAPHHGAGTVAGSEP
-1527 TDGSG
+1527 GSG
-1532 ADAGAAAGTAGFGVS
+1532 SAGYGVS
-1547 LRRVNGTFLR
+1547 LRRVDGQFLR
-1557 SGTGKSLRT
+1557 SGTGTSLRT
-1566 NPVEAEAIVEE
+1566 NPVEAEAIVAE
-1577 IVARFAALPDGVPS
+1577 ILARFAADPEDTPS

-1612 GDDRI
+1612 GDERI
-1617 VQALDSDRD
+1617 VHALDSDAD

-1700 TVSAGVKD
+1700 TISAGVKD

-1719 ASELASPLRQA
+1719 SDGLASPLRQS

-1738 QIGDA
+1738 EIAED

-1748 YTVRTDVGLSDFRV
+1748 FAVQADVGLSDFRV
-1762 DLSVATS
+1762 DLSVATAG
-1769 DAPDSPVMAVLLDG
+1769 APGHPVMAVLLDG
-1783 PDWAARRTVSDR
+1783 PTWAARRTVSDR
-1795 DGLPVEVLSGLMGW
+1795 DGLPVEVLSRLMGW
-1809 PAVERIWLPE
+1809 PAVERVWLPE
-1819 WLADQTVV
+1819 WLGDRDAV
-1827 LDRLTERLTALEA
+1827 LDRLAEKLDALDA
-1840 SRQAHAQAREL
+1840 ARQAHEAAALA

>member
-1 MASTTPAPSIQDPA
+1 MASNSVNQ
-15 SQDSASTDSA
+15 SASSSDTSPGDTSPPDA
-25 STDSASQEPGIR
+25 SPLGTVPANISPAGD
-37 DSASTAR
+37 
-44 DSGAITLSLTA
+44 ITLNLTA

-76 DNRGPALRAAVLR
+76 DNRGPAVREAVLR
-89 LEVISAGDTLGT
+89 LEVISDGATLGT
-101 VRDLLVDL
+101 ARDLLVDL
-109 AAERTATFTDVALT
+109 AGAQTATFTDVSLT
-123 VDPAMM
+123 VDPAAM
-129 LRVEEQRP
+129 LLIEEQRP

-142 SLLVDGVTV
+142 SMLVGGAPV
-151 AVADEPI
+151 AEADQPI
-158 LLLAAQQWIAQPVD
+158 QLLAAQQWVAQPVE

-184 NHPEVTALL
+184 NHPEITTLL
-193 TEAAALLE
+193 GEAAGLLE

-207 VMPGYQAGPERVDQ
+207 SMPGYSSGPDRVDQ

-227 VAMRARGIRYATP
+227 ESMRARGIRYATP
-240 PASWTDEGQK
+240 PASWADDGQK
-250 VRTPGEVLGTAGL
+250 VRTPGEVLGTGPTVEAPASGGV
-263 PGTAVGSCLDT
+263 GTCLDT
-274 VLVMAAAL
+274 VVVMAAAL

-291 WLVTGHAF
+291 WVVAGHAF

-331 VETSQV
+331 VETTRV
-337 TDQSAGSPVTF
+337 TDQGAGTPVTF
-348 AQAQRSPYTQWLGDL
+348 AQAQRSPYLDWLTDL
-363 GQVVGVVD
+363 GNVIGVVD

-385 RSVGDDGTVVV
+385 RTVAGDGTVTV
-396 TEYRPALPGSPAAT
+396 TEYRPIDPAT
-410 AATTA
+410 GAATT
-415 TADTTAAD
+415 D
-423 AAPADPAI
+423 AA
-431 AASPAPAA
+431 ASAGSAGRTPAA
-439 PATDDNAA
+439 PAAAATA
-447 PATPPRISQWK
+447 PATGTAGPTTPPRITPPRISQWK

-488 AGVEDLVSGGT
+488 AGVEDLVNGGT
-499 GLTLLPSDRMSSTQ
+499 GLTLLPADRMSTTDKK
-513 HERGIRFGRDLP
+513 RGIRFGRDLP
-525 ADQLATLLADK
+525 VDQLAAVLADK
-536 HAVYADVTDA
+536 KAVYADVTDA
-546 AYATRLRAL
+546 SYATKLRAL

-578 VWTVNDRELRSPL
+578 VWAANDRELRSPL
-591 VLVPVL
+591 VLVPVV

-636 GLAAPADDA
+636 GLASPADDA
-645 AGIDLAAAFRAT
+645 TGIDLAAAFRAT
-657 REAVL
+657 REALL

-688 DLDENWQTLAENSL
+688 DLDENWETLAGNSL

-719 VPEPADLDALGAECP
+719 LPAPADLDALGAECP

-746 EAINQ
+746 EAIAE

-764 SQTITNLLTRAVA
+764 SQTITNLLTRAVY

-792 QVVQARLDEVGMGPF
+792 QVVQARLNEVGMGPF

-821 RAQIRQALEHQ
+821 RAQIRQALEHA
-832 VSVDGQGLK
+832 VTVDGQGLK
-841 NDLEVLSTARRAL
+841 NDLDVLGTARRSL
-854 ARYTDRLHQQNGAGL
+854 ARYTDRLHEQNSAGL
-869 SFYSARTAE
+869 SFYSARTAQ
-878 LTADDDVRALPVPAD
+878 LTADADVRALPLPAD
-893 LPARI
+893 LPARV
-898 TADEIDELRRL
+898 TADELTELRRL
-909 LRDLTDVSEP
+909 LRDLPDVTDPV
-919 ARPRPQHPW
+919 RPRPQHPW
-928 AFITTAP
+928 AFVTAP
-935 ATPLDLDAVSRA
+935 PASPLDLAAVARA
-947 VLEFDQALAALPQAG
+947 AAALDGALAELPRADPGPESAG
-962 GSDSALDAVA
+962 ADAAA
-972 AVVAAATST
+972 AVVATAASPS
-981 TEFVTLSGL
+981 ELVTLSSL
-990 AAADRVPLAT
+990 AAADRAT
-1000 LDGTQSPAWIAAA
+1000 LAILDDTRTPAWAAA
-1013 DAADQAMTAFSQA
+1013 AAAAEQATDAFAQAD
-1026 EHPALTVLKP
+1026 HPALTVLAP
-1036 TALNLDT
+1036 GALQLD
-1043 AALHADAQAA
+1043 AAGLYRDAQAA

-1062 RRRAAVLARLATVL
+1062 GRRKVVLARLSAEV
-1076 RPGAKAPLATLSTL
+1076 RSGATLPLGSLTTV
-1090 TGQLADSRAQLDS
+1090 TGQLADSQAKLQGLRAT
-1103 VRARVR
+1103 VR
-1109 AVAGVCSDGVNID
+1109 AVAGVDIA
-1122 GVNIDGVSIDD
+1122 DD
-1133 GWNPLTAG
+1133 WNPLKGAAG
-1141 PTGTGRDEVATRLA
+1141 HTGRDVLAARLA
-1155 WLRWAGSVVAAGH
+1155 WLRWAGGVVAPGH
-1168 GELGDDF
+1168 RELGADF
-1175 VLALRAYLDSNTEPD
+1175 VAALRDYLDGTPEPD
-1190 AALAAA
+1190 ADLAARVD
-1196 INRAMLALQ
+1196 RALLALQ
-1205 AVMTATG
+1205 GVMTATG
-1212 TGPGAIAAW
+1212 AGPASVAGW
-1221 AADGGLVAVWSRG
+1221 AAGGGLVAVWTRG

-1241 APGIPTLSRWL
+1241 APGLPTLTKWVA
-1252 TLLEHLEPLRRLGL
+1252 LLEHLEPVTRLGL
-1266 SSAHTAMLRGE
+1266 TAAHTAILRGE
-1277 IDTDDAGLAFE
+1277 VDADDAGLAFE
-1288 KSLALASLAER
+1288 KGLATASVAER

-1304 LDQFDAPAQN
+1304 LDQFDAAAQN
-1314 RSVTRFTTS
+1314 RSITRFTTS

-1330 LPSYIPFTVLQRRT
+1330 LPTFIPYSVLRRRT
-1344 IGAPGADSAARL
+1344 IGAGNTPAETAGTTAGGPDTAAAAETAARL
-1356 GLLSRQLD
+1356 GLLKRQLD

-1396 VARFFPAQAGLF
+1396 VARFFPAQADLF

-1421 ADAVGAMGR
+1421 SDAVGAMGR

-1458 EGETL
+1458 EGDTL

-1477 QAAVPSK
+1477 QAQVPSK

-1513 PAPHHGTGTGTGTG
+1513 PAPHHGASTEAP
-1527 TDGSG
+1527 TDS
-1532 ADAGAAAGTAGFGVS
+1532 AGYGVS
-1547 LRRVNGTFLR
+1547 LRRVDGQFLR
-1557 SGTGKSLRT
+1557 SGTGKNLRT
-1566 NPVEAEAIVEE
+1566 NPVEAAAIVAE
-1577 IVARFAALPDGVPS
+1577 IVARFAADPEGVPS

-1617 VQALDSDRD
+1617 VHALESDSD

-1700 TVSAGVKD
+1700 TISAGVKD
-1708 LRAYLDLAAGG
+1708 LRAYLDLAAEGSDG
-1719 ASELASPLRQA
+1719 LASPLRRS

-1738 QIGDA
+1738 EIAEA

-1748 YTVRTDVGLSDFRV
+1748 FAVHTDVGLSDFRV
-1762 DLSVATS
+1762 DLSVATTG
-1769 DAPDSPVMAVLLDG
+1769 APEHPVMAVLLDG
-1783 PDWAARRTVSDR
+1783 PTWAARRTVSDR
-1795 DGLPVEVLSGLMGW
+1795 DGLPVEVLSRLMGW
-1809 PAVERIWLPE
+1809 PAVERVWMPE
-1819 WLADQTVV
+1819 WLGDAGAV
-1827 LDRLTERLTALEA
+1827 LDRLAERLDALDA
-1840 SRQAHAQAREL
+1840 ARQARESAALA

>member
-1 MASTTPAPSIQDPA
+1 MEPITPDATTPDSITPDTTPASSD
-15 SQDSASTDSA
+15 
-25 STDSASQEPGIR
+25 
-37 DSASTAR
+37 
-44 DSGAITLSLTA
+44 ITLTLAA

-76 DNRGPALRAAVLR
+76 DNRGPAVREAVLR
-89 LEVISAGDTLGT
+89 LEVISAGVTLGT
-101 VRDLLVDL
+101 ARDLLVDL
-109 AAERTATFTDVALT
+109 AAERTATFTDVSLT
-123 VDPAMM
+123 VDPAAM
-129 LRVEEQRP
+129 LLIEEQRP

-142 SLLVDGVTV
+142 SLLVGGMPV
-151 AVADEPI
+151 AAADQPI
-158 LLLAAQQWIAQPVD
+158 QLLAAQQWVAQPVE

-184 NHPEVTALL
+184 NHPEVATLL
-193 TEAAALLE
+193 GEAAELLE
-201 ARTGSA
+201 THTGSA
-207 VMPGYQAGPERVDQ
+207 AMPGYQSGPERVDQ
-221 VVEAIF
+221 VVEAVF
-227 VAMRARGIRYATP
+227 DATRARGIRYATP
-240 PASWTDEGQK
+240 PASWADDGQK
-250 VRTPGEVLGTAGL
+250 VRTPGEVLGVGPSIEAAASGGV
-263 PGTAVGSCLDT
+263 GTCLDT
-274 VLVMAAAL
+274 VVVMAAAL

-291 WLVTGHAF
+291 WVVTGHAF

-331 VETSQV
+331 VETTRV
-337 TDQSAGSPVTF
+337 TDQGAGAPVTF
-348 AQAQRSPYTQWLGDL
+348 AQAQRSPYLDWLNDL
-363 GQVVGVVD
+363 STVVGVVD

-385 RSVGDDGTVVV
+385 RTVAADGTVVV
-396 TEYRPALPGSPAAT
+396 TEYRPVAPANAGVTPAT
-410 AATTA
+410 S
-415 TADTTAAD
+415 D
-423 AAPADPAI
+423 AAI
-431 AASPAPAA
+431 AVAAEVPVGVAAEPAPGTASG
-439 PATDDNAA
+439 PI
-447 PATPPRISQWK
+447 TPPRITPPRIDQWK

-488 AGVEDLVSGGT
+488 AGVEDLVNGGT
-499 GLTLLPSDRMSSTQ
+499 GLTLLPADRMSTTDK
-513 HERGIRFGRDLP
+513 ERGIRFGRDLP
-525 ADQLATLLADK
+525 VDQLAAVLTDK
-536 HAVYADVTDA
+536 HAVFADVTDA
-546 AYATRLRAL
+546 TYATKLRAL

-578 VWTVNDRELRSPL
+578 VWTANDRELRSPL
-591 VLVPVL
+591 VLVPVV

-636 GLAAPADDA
+636 GLATPADDA
-645 AGIDLAAAFRAT
+645 TGIDLAAAFRAT
-657 REAVL
+657 REALL

-719 VPEPADLDALGAECP
+719 LPAPADLDALGAECP

-746 EAINQ
+746 EAIAE

-764 SQTITNLLTRAVA
+764 SQTITNLLTRAVY

-792 QVVQARLDEVGMGPF
+792 QVVQARLNEVGMGPF

-821 RAQIRQALEHQ
+821 RAQIRQALEHA
-832 VSVDGQGLK
+832 VTVDGQGLK
-841 NDLEVLSTARRAL
+841 NDLDVLGTARRSL
-854 ARYTDRLHQQNGAGL
+854 ARYTDRLHEQNGAGL
-869 SFYSARTAE
+869 SFYSARTAQ
-878 LTADDDVRALPVPAD
+878 LTADDDVRPLPVPAD

-898 TADEIDELRRL
+898 TADELDELRRM
-909 LRDLTDVSEP
+909 LRDLPDLTDPV
-919 ARPRPQHPW
+919 RPRPQHPW
-928 AFITTAP
+928 AFVTAP
-935 ATPLDLDAVSRA
+935 PTTPLDLAAVARAAAALDA
-947 VLEFDQALAALPQAG
+947 ALAALPGTHLTGPDTTGPDTTGPGA
-962 GSDSALDAVA
+962 AAA
-972 AVVAAATST
+972 AVVATAASPS
-981 TEFVTLSGL
+981 EFVTLSSL
-990 AAADRVPLAT
+990 AATDRVALAT
-1000 LDGTQSPAWIAAA
+1000 LDDTRTPAWVAAA
-1013 DAADQAMTAFSQA
+1013 AAAEQATGVFVQA
-1026 EHPALTVLKP
+1026 DHPALAVLAP
-1036 TALNLDT
+1036 GALQLDA
-1043 AALHADAQAA
+1043 AALYRDAQAA

-1062 RRRAAVLARLATVL
+1062 GRRKAVLARLAAEI
-1076 RPGAKAPLATLSTL
+1076 RPGQKLPLGSLTTV
-1090 TGQLADSRAQLDS
+1090 TGQLADSQAKLTALRAI
-1103 VRARVR
+1103 VR
-1109 AVAGVCSDGVNID
+1109 AVAGV
-1122 GVNIDGVSIDD
+1122 SIADD
-1133 GWNPLTAG
+1133 WNPLVGAA
-1141 PTGTGRDEVATRLA
+1141 PSDSSAPTGRDELVARMA
-1155 WLRWAGSVVAAGH
+1155 WLRWAGGVVAPGH
-1168 GELGDDF
+1168 AELGADF
-1175 VLALRAYLDSNTEPD
+1175 VAALRDYLDGTPAPD
-1190 AALAAA
+1190 PDLAAA
-1196 INRAMLALQ
+1196 IDRAMLALQ

-1212 TGPGAIAAW
+1212 AGPASVAGW
-1221 AADGGLVAVWSRG
+1221 AAGGGLVTVWTRG
-1234 AEERDAQ
+1234 ADERDAQ
-1241 APGIPTLSRWL
+1241 APGLPTLTRWVA
-1252 TLLEHLEPLRRLGL
+1252 LLEHLEPLTRLGL
-1266 SSAHTAMLRGE
+1266 AAAHTAVLRGE
-1277 IDTDDAGLAFE
+1277 VDADDAGLAFE
-1288 KSLALASLAER
+1288 KGLADASVAER
-1299 GQATA
+1299 GQATT
-1304 LDQFDAPAQN
+1304 LDQFDAAAQN
-1314 RSVTRFTTS
+1314 RSITRFTTS

-1330 LPSYIPFTVLQRRT
+1330 LPTFIPYSVLRRRT
-1344 IGAPGADSAARL
+1344 IGADASTGAAAGATGGDAAGAGAAAETAARL
-1356 GLLSRQLD
+1356 GLLGRQLD

-1421 ADAVGAMGR
+1421 SDAVGAMGR

-1452 IGAGDE
+1452 IGSGEDDGD
-1458 EGETL
+1458 TL

-1477 QAAVPSK
+1477 QAQVPSK

-1513 PAPHHGTGTGTGTG
+1513 PAPHHG
-1527 TDGSG
+1527 SG
-1532 ADAGAAAGTAGFGVS
+1532 ADAATDSAGYGVS
-1547 LRRVNGTFLR
+1547 LRRVDGEFLR
-1557 SGTGKSLRT
+1557 SGKGKNLRT
-1566 NPVEAEAIVEE
+1566 NPVEAKAIVAE
-1577 IVARFAALPDGVPS
+1577 IAARFAADPEGVPS

-1617 VQALDSDRD
+1617 VHALESDSD

-1700 TVSAGVKD
+1700 TISAGVKD

-1719 ASELASPLRQA
+1719 SDGLASPLRQSA
-1730 GALDRHRE
+1730 ALDRHRE
-1738 QIGDA
+1738 EIA
-1743 LRERG
+1743 ESLRERG
-1748 YTVRTDVGLSDFRV
+1748 FAVQTDVGLSDFRV
-1762 DLSVATS
+1762 DLSVAPTG
-1769 DAPDSPVMAVLLDG
+1769 APEHPMMAVLLDG
-1783 PDWAARRTVSDR
+1783 PTWAARRTVSDR
-1795 DGLPVEVLSGLMGW
+1795 DGLPVEVLSRLMGW
-1809 PAVERIWLPE
+1809 PAVERVWMPE
-1819 WLADQTVV
+1819 WLGDRDAV
-1827 LDRLTERLTALEA
+1827 LDRLAERLDALDA
-1840 SRQAHAQAREL
+1840 ARQAHEAAALA

>member
-1 MASTTPAPSIQDPA
+1 MESTEL
-15 SQDSASTDSA
+15 DSTLTESA
-25 STDSASQEPGIR
+25 IR
-37 DSASTAR
+37 E
-44 DSGAITLSLTA
+44 SGLITLSLTV

-76 DNRGPALRAAVLR
+76 DNRGPAVREAVLR

-101 VRDLLVDL
+101 ARDLLVDL
-109 AAERTATFTDVALT
+109 AAERTATFTDVSLT
-123 VDPAMM
+123 VDPAAM
-129 LRVEEQRP
+129 LLINEQRP
-137 ATIRA
+137 AEIRA
-142 SLLVDGVTV
+142 SLLVGGAVV
-151 AVADEPI
+151 ATTGEPI
-158 LLLAAQQWIAQPVD
+158 QLLAAQQWIARPVD

-184 NHPEVTALL
+184 NHPEVAVLL
-193 TEAAALLE
+193 GEAAAALE

-207 VMPGYQAGPERVDQ
+207 AMPGYQSGPDRVDQ
-221 VVEAIF
+221 VAEAVF

-240 PASWTDEGQK
+240 PASWADDGQT
-250 VRTPGEVLGTAGL
+250 VRTPGEVLGTAADGIASGGV
-263 PGTAVGSCLDT
+263 GTCLDT
-274 VLVMAAAL
+274 VVVMAAAL

-291 WLVTGHAF
+291 WVVAGHAF

-331 VETSQV
+331 VETTQV
-337 TDQSAGSPVTF
+337 TDRGAGTPVTF
-348 AQAQRSPYTQWLGDL
+348 AQAQPSPYLEWLANLDT
-363 GQVVGVVD
+363 VIGVVD

-385 RSVGDDGTVVV
+385 RTVTADGTVIV
-396 TEYRPALPGSPAAT
+396 TEYRPDAG
-410 AATTA
+410 
-415 TADTTAAD
+415 TAD
-423 AAPADPAI
+423 APGGDVPGAH
-431 AASPAPAA
+431 PAPDTQASTA
-439 PATDDNAA
+439 ETESTEPTSTARV
-447 PATPPRISQWK
+447 TPPRISQWK

-481 TVPDQHL
+481 TVPDRHL
-488 AGVEDLVSGGT
+488 ADVEDLVTGGT
-499 GLTLLPSDRMSSTQ
+499 GLTLLPADRMSTTDK
-513 HERGIRFGRDLP
+513 ERGIRFGRDLP
-525 ADQLATLLADK
+525 VDQLAAVLADK
-536 HAVYADVTDA
+536 KAVYADVTDT
-546 AYATRLRAL
+546 AYATKLRAL

-629 QHGLSIP
+629 QHGLTIE
-636 GLAAPADDA
+636 GLANPAGDAGHVDA

-657 REAVL
+657 REALL

-688 DLDENWQTLAENSL
+688 DLDENWQTLAGNSL

-719 VPEPADLDALGAECP
+719 LPEAADLDALGAECP

-746 EAINQ
+746 EAIAE

-764 SQTITNLLTRAVA
+764 SQTITNLLTRAVY

-792 QVVQARLDEVGMGPF
+792 QVVQARLNEVGMGPF

-821 RAQIRQALEHQ
+821 RAQIRQALEHE
-832 VSVDGQGLK
+832 VTVDGQGLK
-841 NDLEVLSTARRAL
+841 NDLDVLGTARRSL
-854 ARYTDRLHQQNGAGL
+854 ARYTDRLHEQNSAGL
-869 SFYSARTAE
+869 SFYSARTAQ
-878 LTADDDVRALPVPAD
+878 LAADDDVRPLPVPAD
-893 LPARI
+893 LPARL
-898 TADEIDELRRL
+898 TADELAELRRM
-909 LRDLTDVSEP
+909 LRDLPDVTDP

-928 AFITTAP
+928 AFITTPP
-935 ATPLDLDAVSRA
+935 AAPLDLATVTRA
-947 VLEFDQALAALPQAG
+947 ALELDDALAALPRADETAG
-962 GSDSALDAVA
+962 PDAKAAPAHVVA
-972 AVVAAATST
+972 AGVVAAAASP
-981 TEFVTLSGL
+981 TELVTLSSL

-1000 LDGTQSPAWIAAA
+1000 LDGTRTPDWAAA
-1013 DAADQAMTAFSQA
+1013 AQAAEQATTAFVQA
-1026 EHPALTVLKP
+1026 EHPAFGVLEP
-1036 TALNLDT
+1036 GALRLE
-1043 AALHADAQAA
+1043 AASLHRDAQAA

-1062 RRRAAVLARLATVL
+1062 GRRKAVLARLAAEL
-1076 RPGAKAPLATLSTL
+1076 QPGAKLSLGSLSTV
-1090 TGQLADSRAQLDS
+1090 TGQLADSQAQLDAL
-1103 VRARVR
+1103 RTRVR
-1109 AVAGVCSDGVNID
+1109 AV
-1122 GVNIDGVSIDD
+1122 DGVSIADD
-1133 GWNPLTAG
+1133 WNPLLAG
-1141 PTGTGRDEVATRLA
+1141 AETGQTGRDELAARLA
-1155 WLRWAGSVVAAGH
+1155 WLRWAGGVVASEH
-1168 GELGDDF
+1168 RDLGDDF
-1175 VLALRAYLDSNTEPD
+1175 VAALRDYLDAGTQPD
-1190 AALAAA
+1190 AALSAALG
-1196 INRAMLALQ
+1196 RALLALQ

-1212 TGPGAIAAW
+1212 AGPAAVAGW

-1234 AEERDAQ
+1234 RDERDVQ
-1241 APGIPTLSRWL
+1241 APGLPTLTRWIA
-1252 TLLEHLEPLRRLGL
+1252 LLEHLEPLTRLGL
-1266 SSAHTAMLRGE
+1266 TAAHTAVLRGE
-1277 IDTDDAGLAFE
+1277 VDAEDAGLAFE
-1288 KSLALASLAER
+1288 KGLATASVAER
-1299 GQATA
+1299 GAATT
-1304 LDQFDAPAQN
+1304 LDQFDAAAQN
-1314 RSVTRFTTS
+1314 RSITRFTTS

-1330 LPSYIPFTVLQRRT
+1330 LPTFIPYSVLRRRT
-1344 IGAPGADSAARL
+1344 IGATDAAGETAGNAEATARL
-1356 GLLSRQLD
+1356 GLLKRQVD

-1421 ADAVGAMGR
+1421 SDAVGAMGR

-1442 MPPTSFAESA
+1442 MPPTSFAEST
-1452 IGAGDE
+1452 IGSGEEHGDS
-1458 EGETL
+1458 L

-1477 QAAVPSK
+1477 QAQVPSK

-1513 PAPHHGTGTGTGTG
+1513 PAPHHGV
-1527 TDGSG
+1527 DAAGSD
-1532 ADAGAAAGTAGFGVS
+1532 ADAAPTGSAGYGVS
-1547 LRRVNGTFLR
+1547 LRRVDGQFLR
-1557 SGTGKSLRT
+1557 SGKGKTLRT
-1566 NPVEAEAIVEE
+1566 NPVEAQAIVAE
-1577 IVARFAALPDGVPS
+1577 IVARFAADPEGVPS

-1617 VQALDSDRD
+1617 VHALESEAD

-1687 FSSFAPADLRAEE
+1687 FSSFDPEDLRAEE
-1700 TVSAGVKD
+1700 TISAGVKD

-1719 ASELASPLRQA
+1719 ADGLASPLRQS

-1738 QIGDA
+1738 EIAEA

-1748 YTVRTDVGLSDFRV
+1748 FAVQTDVGLSDFRV
-1762 DLSVATS
+1762 DLSVATAG
-1769 DAPDSPVMAVLLDG
+1769 APGHPVMAVLLDG
-1783 PDWAARRTVSDR
+1783 PIWAARRTVSDR
-1795 DGLPVEVLSGLMGW
+1795 DGLPVEVLSRLMGW
-1809 PAVERIWLPE
+1809 PAVERLWLPE
-1819 WLADQTVV
+1819 WLGDQGAV
-1827 LDRLTERLTALEA
+1827 LDSLDEKLTALDA
-1840 SRQAHAQAREL
+1840 ARQARESAALA

>member
-1 MASTTPAPSIQDPA
+1 MAAPP
-15 SQDSASTDSA
+15 STDIS
-25 STDSASQEPGIR
+25 
-37 DSASTAR
+37 
-44 DSGAITLSLTA
+44 LSLTV

-76 DNRGPALRAAVLR
+76 DNRGPARREAVLR
-89 LEVISAGDTLGT
+89 LEVLSAGDTVGT
-101 VRDLLVDL
+101 ARDLLVDL
-109 AAERTATFTDVALT
+109 AAERTATFTDVSLT
-123 VDPAMM
+123 VDPAAM
-129 LRVEEQRP
+129 LLIEEQRP
-137 ATIRA
+137 ATIHA
-142 SLLVDGVTV
+142 SLLVDGTV
-151 AVADEPI
+151 VAEAAEPI
-158 LLLAAQQWIAQPVD
+158 QLLAAQQWIAQPVD

-184 NHPEVTALL
+184 NHPEVAVLL
-193 TEAAALLE
+193 GEAAALLE

-207 VMPGYQAGPERVDQ
+207 SMPGYQSGAERVDQ

-240 PASWTDEGQK
+240 PASWVDDGQK
-250 VRTPGEVLGTAGL
+250 VRTPGEVLGTVAAGGASGGV
-263 PGTAVGSCLDT
+263 GTCLDT
-274 VLVMAAAL
+274 VVVMAAAL

-291 WLVTGHAF
+291 WVVDGHAF

-322 LIDLDLIRL
+322 LLDLDLIRL
-331 VETSQV
+331 VETTQV
-337 TDQSAGSPVTF
+337 TNHGAGSPVTF
-348 AQAQRSPYTQWLGDL
+348 AQAQRSPRVEWLSDL
-363 GQVVGVVD
+363 DSVIGVVD

-385 RSVGDDGTVVV
+385 RTVAGDGTVLV
-396 TEYRPALPGSPAAT
+396 TEYRPAAAVPGG
-410 AATTA
+410 
-415 TADTTAAD
+415 
-423 AAPADPAI
+423 
-431 AASPAPAA
+431 PAA
-439 PATDDNAA
+439 PASTAQVTDA
-447 PATPPRISQWK
+447 PAPVAADVTPPRVTPPRIDQWK

-488 AGVEDLVSGGT
+488 ADVEDLITGGT
-499 GLTLLPSDRMSSTQ
+499 GLTLLPSDRMATTDR
-513 HERGIRFGRDLP
+513 ERGIRFGRDLP
-525 ADQLATLLADK
+525 ADQLAAVLADK
-536 HAVYADVTDA
+536 RAVYADVTDT

-591 VLVPVL
+591 VLVPVV

-603 GGDYRVRLDESGA
+603 GGDYRVRLDEAGT

-621 CLLEKLRQ
+621 CLLERLRQ
-629 QHGLSIP
+629 QHNLSIP
-636 GLAAPADDA
+636 GLASPADDA
-645 AGIDLAAAFRAT
+645 AGIDLAGAFRAT
-657 REAVL
+657 REALL
-662 AAGLPYRVEET
+662 AAGLPFRVEET

-719 VPEPADLDALGAECP
+719 LPEPADLDALGAECP

-746 EAINQ
+746 EAIAE

-764 SQTITNLLTRAVA
+764 SQTITNLLTRAVY

-792 QVVQARLDEVGMGPF
+792 QVVQARLTEVGMGPF
-807 ALDLHDKAS
+807 ALDLHDKAT

-821 RAQIRQALEHQ
+821 RAQIRLALEHA
-832 VSVDGQGLK
+832 VTVDGQGLK
-841 NDLEVLSTARRAL
+841 NDLDVLGTARRSL
-854 ARYTDRLHQQNGAGL
+854 ARYTDRLHEQNGAGL
-869 SFYSARTAE
+869 SFYSARTAQ
-878 LTADDDVRALPVPAD
+878 LTADDDVRALPLSAD

-898 TADEIDELRRL
+898 TADELALLRRM
-909 LRDLTDVSEP
+909 LRDLPDVTDPV
-919 ARPRPQHPW
+919 RPRPQHPW
-928 AFITTAP
+928 AFVTEPP
-935 ATPLDLDAVSRA
+935 AHPLDLVTVARA
-947 VLEFDQALAALPQAG
+947 AAALDEALAGLPRADDPAG
-962 GSDSALDAVA
+962 PSAAAA
-972 AVVAAATST
+972 AVVAACASP
-981 TEFVTLSGL
+981 TEFVTLSSL
-990 AAADRVPLAT
+990 AAADRVPLSI
-1000 LDGTQSPAWIAAA
+1000 LDDTRTPAWAAA
-1013 DAADQAMTAFSQA
+1013 AEAAESATAAFAQAA
-1026 EHPALTVLKP
+1026 HPALTVLEP
-1036 TALNLDT
+1036 GALRLD
-1043 AALHADAQAA
+1043 AAAIHRDAQAA

-1062 RRRAAVLARLATVL
+1062 GRRKAVLARLAADL
-1076 RPGAKAPLATLSTL
+1076 RPGAKLSLGTLSTV
-1090 TGQLADSRAQLDS
+1090 TGQLADSQAQLQALRAQ
-1103 VRARVR
+1103 VR
-1109 AVAGVCSDGVNID
+1109 AV
-1122 GVNIDGVSIDD
+1122 DGVSIDD
-1133 GWNPLTAG
+1133 GWNPLVGDADH
-1141 PTGTGRDEVATRLA
+1141 TGRDELGTRLA
-1155 WLRWAGSVVAAGH
+1155 WLRWAGGTVASGHRELGADFVAA
-1168 GELGDDF
+1168 
-1175 VLALRAYLDSNTEPD
+1175 LRDYLERTPEPD
-1190 AALAAA
+1190 VPLSTAL
-1196 INRAMLALQ
+1196 NRALLALQ

-1212 TGPGAIAAW
+1212 AGPAAVAGW
-1221 AADGGLVAVWSRG
+1221 AAGGGLVSVWSRG
-1234 AEERDAQ
+1234 AGERDAQ
-1241 APGIPTLSRWL
+1241 APGLPSLSRWVA
-1252 TLLEHLEPLRRLGL
+1252 LLEHLEPLTRLGL
-1266 SSAHTAMLRGE
+1266 TAAHTAVLRGE
-1277 IDTDDAGLAFE
+1277 VDADDAGLALE
-1288 KSLALASLAER
+1288 KGLADASVAER
-1299 GQATA
+1299 GSATT
-1304 LDQFDAPAQN
+1304 LDQFDAAAQN
-1314 RSVTRFTTS
+1314 RSITRFTTS

-1330 LPSYIPFTVLQRRT
+1330 LPTFIPYSVLRRRS
-1344 IGAPGADSAARL
+1344 IGAAADADGATPGTAPDTDTTARL
-1356 GLLSRQLD
+1356 GLLKRQLD

-1383 TDILPCM
+1383 TDIMPCM

-1421 ADAVGAMGR
+1421 SDAVGAMGR

-1452 IGAGDE
+1452 IGAGDDD
-1458 EGETL
+1458 GDTL

-1477 QAAVPSK
+1477 QAQVPSK

-1513 PAPHHGTGTGTGTG
+1513 PAPHHAAG
-1527 TDGSG
+1527 TDAP
-1532 ADAGAAAGTAGFGVS
+1532 ADAAGAAGYGVS
-1547 LRRVNGTFLR
+1547 LRRVDGTFLR
-1557 SGTGKSLRT
+1557 SGKGKNLRT
-1566 NPVEAEAIVEE
+1566 NPVEAEAIVAE
-1577 IVARFAALPDGVPS
+1577 IVARFAADPEGVPS

-1612 GDDRI
+1612 GEDRI
-1617 VQALDSDRD
+1617 VHALESETD

-1700 TVSAGVKD
+1700 TISAGVKD

-1719 ASELASPLRQA
+1719 SDGLASPLRQS

-1738 QIGDA
+1738 EIAQA

-1748 YTVRTDVGLSDFRV
+1748 YAVQTDVGLSDFRV
-1762 DLSVATS
+1762 DLSVATGG
-1769 DAPDSPVMAVLLDG
+1769 APEHPVMAVLLDG
-1783 PDWAARRTVSDR
+1783 PSWAARRTVSDR
-1795 DGLPVEVLSGLMGW
+1795 DGLPVEVLSRLMGW
-1809 PAVERIWLPE
+1809 PAVERVWMPE
-1819 WLADQTVV
+1819 WLDDQDAV
-1827 LDRLTERLTALEA
+1827 LARLAETLDALDA
-1840 SRQAHAQAREL
+1840 ARQAHEAAALA